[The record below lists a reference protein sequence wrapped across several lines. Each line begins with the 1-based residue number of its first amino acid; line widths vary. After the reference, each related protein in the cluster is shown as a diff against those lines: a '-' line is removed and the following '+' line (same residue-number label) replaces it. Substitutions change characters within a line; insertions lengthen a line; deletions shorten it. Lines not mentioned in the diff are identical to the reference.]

1 MQFKHFSW
9 EICNIFFCFASDLAG
24 NIHVVMSAARLVNPI
39 RGISEYGWGHTSKYV
54 VGDRT
59 DGRTAI
65 VIIDNHKRPLISLYS
80 ATNNKRHFKL
90 FVIFL
95 LSIYFL
101 GGLL

>member
-1 MQFKHFSW
+1 MRNPQY
-9 EICNIFFCFASDLAG
+9 FFCFASDLAG

-39 RGISEYGWGHTSKYV
+39 RGILPEYGWGHTGKYV

-65 VIIDNHKRPLISLYS
+65 VITDNHKRPLISLYS

-90 FVIFL
+90 FVIFFTINIL
-95 LSIYFL
+95 L
-101 GGLL
+101 GGFIVIKS